1 MAEARIWNSTK
12 NHTLECWG
20 TRTKISSVERKIHQ
34 RQALDS
40 TGKNWNR
47 KNQKSQVEK
56 EKCKENWGQV
66 CALGAK
72 RKSGKTNLQVPSNTE
87 QHNKQAKETTTR
99 LQAGAHIEE
108 SKSRNRNKSSGS
120 ALRETK
126 IRASIGL
133 QQVRKTGRAEH
144 ENERKISGVSSTR
157 TKGKSL
163 AWAAR
168 DETPATRTE
177 VSVSR
182 RRMKPHGRQ
191 RTLAAAESWCG
202 NHQRRPNQ
210 KQNRQRKNSPV
221 HARRKRGK
229 QPKPQIWKQKLA
241 TRKTTQENH
250 QKSLNWEAHSSD
262 PEKKQRANEV
272 HDQDTKIDI
281 FLEISKIFEF
291 TVSLTHLII
300 RTKIKFLH
308 TNVE

>member
-1 MAEARIWNSTK
+1 
-12 NHTLECWG
+12 
-20 TRTKISSVERKIHQ
+20 
-34 RQALDS
+34 
-40 TGKNWNR
+40 
-47 KNQKSQVEK
+47 VEK

-157 TKGKSL
+157 
-163 AWAAR
+163 
-168 DETPATRTE
+168 
-177 VSVSR
+177 

-191 RTLAAAESWCG
+191 SARGGRILMRESPAAAE
-202 NHQRRPNQ
+202 P
-210 KQNRQRKNSPV
+210 KTKP
-221 HARRKRGK
+221 AKEE
-229 QPKPQIWKQKLA
+229 QPRSRAAQA
-241 TRKTTQENH
+241 RKTTKTSDLEAETGYKKDDTR
-250 QKSLNWEAHSSD
+250 KS
-262 PEKKQRANEV
+262 PEIAQLRS
-272 HDQDTKIDI
+272 T
-281 FLEISKIFEF
+281 
-291 TVSLTHLII
+291 
-300 RTKIKFLH
+300 
-308 TNVE
+308 